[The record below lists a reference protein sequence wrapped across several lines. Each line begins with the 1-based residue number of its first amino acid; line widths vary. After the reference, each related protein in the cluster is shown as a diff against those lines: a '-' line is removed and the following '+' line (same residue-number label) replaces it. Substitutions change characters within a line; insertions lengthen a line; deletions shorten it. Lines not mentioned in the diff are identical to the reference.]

1 MLRTLRFLTSSGQDV
16 QGELLFVTLAFETPV
31 MNASSAAW
39 FTTAKRNPEAALRLF
54 CFPYAGGSA
63 SLYHAWWRQLPS
75 AIEVCAVQLP
85 GRGSRLR
92 ETPFTSLTLLVE
104 TLAQAISPLL
114 DKPFAFFGH
123 SMGATIAFELARYL
137 RSEKKLL
144 PLHLFVSGRRAPQV
158 PKDEPPIYNLPPE
171 EFVAEL
177 RRLDGTP
184 SEVLENPELME
195 LMTPLL
201 RADFAM
207 IDNYEYLAGSPLMC
221 GITAYGGLQDHEV
234 SRVNLDAWHTQT
246 RGGFMS
252 RMLPGGHFF
261 IQTEQAMLLGSLKSE
276 LHQLLMRVP
285 AQ

>member
-1 MLRTLRFLTSSGQDV
+1 
-16 QGELLFVTLAFETPV
+16 

-39 FTTAKRNPEAALRLF
+39 FTTARPKPLAALRLF

-63 SLYHAWWRQLPS
+63 SLYHGWWQHLP
-75 AIEVCAVQLP
+75 ANVEVCAAQLP

-92 ETPFTSLTLLVE
+92 ETPYTSLTLLVE
-104 TLAQAISPLL
+104 TLAQAIIPLL

-123 SMGATIAFELARYL
+123 SMGAMIAFELARTL
-137 RSEKKLL
+137 RREKNLL
-144 PLHLFVSGRRAPQV
+144 PLQLFVSGRRAPQV
-158 PKDEPPIYNLPPE
+158 PKKEPPIYDLPSD

-184 SEVLENPELME
+184 SEVLEHPELME

-207 IDNYEYLAGSPLMC
+207 VDNYEYLPGPPLVC
-221 GITAYGGLQDHEV
+221 GIMAYGGLQDREV
-234 SRVNLDAWHTQT
+234 SRADLEAWRTQT

-261 IQTEQAMLLGSLKSE
+261 VQTEQALLLGSLKHE

-285 AQ
+285 AR